1 MGKKTGPNPTDRA
14 KTGTKRSVLTDGGG
28 IPLGVALGG
37 ANEPDF
43 KLARKTVEDVQQQS
57 VERPPVDAEHE
68 QGLCLDQ
75 GYDYQAVYELVEEF
89 GYTAH
94 IRPWGSGSGVAE
106 LAPEEAE
113 VAKTQARR
121 WVVER
126 THSWLNR
133 FRGLLIRWCKKAKNY
148 LAMLHFACALI
159 AYRAVSLL
167 R

>member
-1 MGKKTGPNPTDRA
+1 
-14 KTGTKRSVLTDGGG
+14 
-28 IPLGVALGG
+28 
-37 ANEPDF
+37 
-43 KLARKTVEDVQQQS
+43 
-57 VERPPVDAEHE
+57 VDAEHP

-75 GYDYQAVYELVEEF
+75 GYDYAIVYELVDEF

-94 IRPWGSGSGVAE
+94 IRPWGSGSGVSG
-106 LAPEEAE
+106 LTPEELD
-113 VAKTQARR
+113 VANVKAPR

-133 FRGLLIRWCKKAKNY
+133 FRGLLIRWCKKAKNH

-159 AYRAVSLL
+159 TYRAAGLS

>member
-1 MGKKTGPNPTDRA
+1 
-14 KTGTKRSVLTDGGG
+14 
-28 IPLGVALGG
+28 
-37 ANEPDF
+37 
-43 KLARKTVEDVQQQS
+43 LARKTVEDLGGQL
-57 VERPPVDAEHE
+57 VERPPVDADHE

-75 GYDYQAVYELVEEF
+75 GYDYRVVYELIEEF

-94 IRPWGSGSGVAE
+94 IRPWGSGSGVAD
-106 LAPEEAE
+106 LTPEEAE
-113 VAKTQARR
+113 VAKVKARR

-126 THSWLNR
+126 TQSWLNR

-159 AYRAVSLL
+159 TYRAVGLM